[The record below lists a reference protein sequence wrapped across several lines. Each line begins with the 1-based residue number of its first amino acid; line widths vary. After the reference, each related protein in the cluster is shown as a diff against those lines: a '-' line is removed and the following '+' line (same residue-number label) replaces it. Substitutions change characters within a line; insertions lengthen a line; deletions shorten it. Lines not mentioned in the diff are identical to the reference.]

1 MEPPSTRRMSVSKS
15 VPAEAEFLDSLA
27 APLATHLNIGGVPVR
42 IAVNTERLA
51 GKVRRYFAPF
61 VCAPF
66 EGGLT
71 VVGVQAQPFF
81 RAERLADVERKSGTP
96 KVACYDEDG
105 LRVIFKKRTG
115 VVHYVRSDTFYA
127 VGDLERHPQQLLNLV
142 ATAFG
147 CWLRREGYV
156 ALHASAVSAGGLA
169 IVFAGNSGS
178 GKSSAALTMMNQGF
192 DFVSNDRVF
201 LRRTDGLVEVV
212 GVPKWPRVNPGTLMA
227 NPKLRGI
234 LAADRH
240 DVYSRLSPEEL
251 WELEHKHDV
260 FVTTVYGKNRV
271 SLKAFLI
278 SLYVL
283 TWRHGRGPADAEAVP
298 GGDVGRLLT
307 PMVKTEVYDVRS
319 GDLPNEDELS
329 ALLAGHS
336 VVHVSGG
343 VDMARLLEIA
353 EGKAPVA

>member
-1 MEPPSTRRMSVSKS
+1 V
-15 VPAEAEFLDSLA
+15 
-27 APLATHLNIGGVPVR
+27 
-42 IAVNTERLA
+42 
-51 GKVRRYFAPF
+51 
-61 VCAPF
+61 
-66 EGGLT
+66 
-71 VVGVQAQPFF
+71 
-81 RAERLADVERKSGTP
+81 
-96 KVACYDEDG
+96 DG

-115 VVHYVRSDTFYA
+115 VVHYVRSDTFFA
-127 VGDLERHPQQLLNLV
+127 VGDLEKHPQQLLNLV

-156 ALHASAVSAGGLA
+156 ALHASAVSADGLA

-178 GKSSAALTMMNQGF
+178 GKSSAALAMMNQGF

-240 DVYSRLSPEEL
+240 DLYSQLSAEEL

-271 SLKAFLI
+271 SLRAFLK
-278 SLYVL
+278 SLYVI
-283 TWRHGRGPADAEAVP
+283 TWRHGRGPANAEAVH
-298 GGDVGRLLT
+298 GSDVGRLLM
-307 PMVKTEVYDVRS
+307 PMVKTEVYEMRS
-319 GDLPNEDELS
+319 SALPGEDDLS
-329 ALLAGHS
+329 ALLAGHP
-336 VVHVSGG
+336 VVHISGG
-343 VDMARLLEIA
+343 VDMARLLDVA
-353 EGKAPVA
+353 QGTTPVA